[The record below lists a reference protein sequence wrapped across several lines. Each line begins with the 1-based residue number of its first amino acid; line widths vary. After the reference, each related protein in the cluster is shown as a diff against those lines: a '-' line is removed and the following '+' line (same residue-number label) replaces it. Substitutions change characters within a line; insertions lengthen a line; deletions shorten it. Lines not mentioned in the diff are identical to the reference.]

1 MYISHKS
8 NVIQQVHDT
17 EWQCRRMTKELTRG
31 EYSAWLDSITT
42 VTGTGPD
49 EKITVDYSGETG
61 YTIVK
66 CIDEDARARLI
77 ELGDYI
83 SGSNQFGGEAPLV
96 YNIKWQ
102 DDIGDAEELL
112 DAEGKNVLDEDSEKT
127 YVQSHFVPDDSAK
140 DARILADEW
149 TLIRKKR
156 DRLIAETDWMTC
168 SDSPAM
174 SDANKTYR
182 QKLRD
187 LPKDQKDKTKF
198 SDITWP
204 SKPS

>member
-77 ELGDYI
+77 AVSYTHLR
-83 SGSNQFGGEAPLV
+83 A
-96 YNIKWQ
+96 
-102 DDIGDAEELL
+102 
-112 DAEGKNVLDEDSEKT
+112 
-127 YVQSHFVPDDSAK
+127 H
-140 DARILADEW
+140 
-149 TLIRKKR
+149 
-156 DRLIAETDWMTC
+156 ET
-168 SDSPAM
+168 
-174 SDANKTYR
+174 
-182 QKLRD
+182 
-187 LPKDQKDKTKF
+187 
-198 SDITWP
+198 
-204 SKPS
+204 